1 MVHGWT
7 LGMLARAA
15 STAGV
20 GVAVA
25 GTLAVA
31 APADPLAP
39 MTAKAAAPNLLI
51 DTGGALGLSVGA
63 DRLAPGDTLSRRLT
77 VHNAGT
83 RTVALALAATR
94 VPQDATPLQ
103 LRVDRCSKAWVAPPT
118 GAPTLT
124 CPGTVTALGAWRPLA
139 AAGAQVALGSLAG
152 AKTAWVRVQLRLP
165 QDTPA
170 TAAGTA
176 SRVAYRVTAG

>member
-7 LGMLARAA
+7 LGTLARAA

-20 GVAVA
+20 GLAVA

-31 APADPLAP
+31 APAQPLSP
-39 MTAKAAAPNLLI
+39 MATKAAAPKVLT

-63 DRLAPGDTLSRRLT
+63 GRLAPGDTLSRRLT
-77 VHNAGT
+77 LLNSGT
-83 RTVALALAATR
+83 RAVTLALAAT
-94 VPQDATPLQ
+94 PQGTLPLQ
-103 LRVDRCSKAWVAPPT
+103 LRVDRCSKAWLSPAS

-124 CPGTVTALGAWRPLA
+124 CPGTVTGLRAWRPLA
-139 AAGAQVALGSLAG
+139 AAGADVALGSLDAG
-152 AKTAWVRVQLRLP
+152 KTAWVRIELRLP

-170 TAAGTA
+170 SAAGTS